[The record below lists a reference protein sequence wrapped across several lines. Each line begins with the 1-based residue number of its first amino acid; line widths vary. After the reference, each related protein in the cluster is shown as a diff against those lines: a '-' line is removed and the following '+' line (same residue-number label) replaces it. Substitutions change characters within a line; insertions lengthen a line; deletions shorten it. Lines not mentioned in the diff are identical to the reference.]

1 MALVGFVG
9 LCMLVAAADASVT
22 AAGVSAWYVSLT
34 PPPGTP
40 SISVLRAGSLTVH
53 LVLGTAAWFIWRQG
67 HASHGSAAKRAAL
80 RLWGWQLLFD
90 AGWSPMLFGL
100 HRPDAALLVMLPL
113 LALIAL
119 TLRAFR
125 RVDRAASLLMLPY
138 ALWMCY
144 AGYLTVGFFW
154 LNPG

>member
-9 LCMLVAAADASVT
+9 LCLLVAAADASLT
-22 AAGVSAWYVSLT
+22 AAGVSAWHASLAA
-34 PPPGTP
+34 PPGTLP
-40 SISVLRAGSLTVH
+40 MPLFRAGSLIVH
-53 LVLGTAAWFIWRQG
+53 LVLGTAAWVIWRHAGAQG
-67 HASHGSAAKRAAL
+67 TPKRAAL

-90 AGWSPMLFGL
+90 AGWPPIFFGL
-100 HRPDAALLVMLPL
+100 HRPDAALLVMAPL
-113 LALIAL
+113 LALIGL

-125 RVDRAASLLMLPY
+125 RLDRAAALLMLPY

-144 AGYLTVGFFW
+144 AGYLTAGFFW